1 MYFYLSFF
9 CRTSQQSSSKYTL
22 FELMYKRKARL
33 PIEIV
38 TSPEEIDDPADVDTA
53 EDVERHMHGENAEM
67 GR

>member
-1 MYFYLSFF
+1 
-9 CRTSQQSSSKYTL
+9 
-22 FELMYKRKARL
+22 MYKRKARL